1 MTYLNKRSTLKQAR
15 FKYGTFK
22 RFTSYIESL
31 PREWHQNNHIN
42 HLRASVIRELRL
54 SLILMLFSVSTE
66 DGGQPNVPQPDG
78 FAQN

>member
-22 RFTSYIESL
+22 RFTSCIESL

-54 SLILMLFSVSTE
+54 LLILMLFSVSTE
-66 DGGQPNVPQPDG
+66 DGGQPKVPQPDG